1 MRETDMSTALPAQPT
16 QSTSFWQRLHRMDES
31 RFGLLLLLPTAII
44 IAIFLLFPIGYAL
57 VMSLQQIELTIS
69 ADRTFVGIQNYI
81 ELLGERS
88 LRESLGRTLFFAAVT
103 IVTSVVFSVSLALLL
118 NEPFRGRK
126 LARVLVLLP
135 WAVAPVVNG
144 VMWRYL
150 FHPSYGLINAI
161 LLQLGFIQ
169 RYQPWLDNPTVAL
182 TIAALATTW
191 KQMPF
196 LTLLT
201 LATLQS
207 IPDTLFRAAKM
218 DGAGI
223 WARFINVTLPH
234 LRGNLVFIVLLQT
247 IVSLQAFDLIFTLT
261 RGGPAQQTVVLSYLV
276 YANAFER
283 LTLGKASAMAVLL
296 ALLILVLS
304 TVSLLGAFQ
313 RRPKAAR

>member
-1 MRETDMSTALPAQPT
+1 MTTALPGQSQQP
-16 QSTSFWQRLHRMDES
+16 SASLWQRFNRMDES
-31 RFGLLLLLPTAII
+31 RFGLLLLLPTIVI
-44 IAIFLLFPIGYAL
+44 LILFLLFPILYAV

-69 ADRTFVGIQNYI
+69 PERPFVGLQNYS
-81 ELLGERS
+81 EVLVEPALQAS
-88 LRESLGRTLFFAAVT
+88 FARTMFFAVVT
-103 IVTSVVFSVSLALLL
+103 IVSSTVLSVGLALIL

-150 FHPSYGLINAI
+150 FHPSYGLVNAV
-161 LLQLGFIQ
+161 LLRLGLIE

-191 KQMPF
+191 KTMPF
-196 LTLLT
+196 LTLVT
-201 LATLQS
+201 LAALQS
-207 IPDTLFRAAKM
+207 IPDALYRAAKM
-218 DGAGI
+218 DGAGM
-223 WARFINVTLPH
+223 WARFANVTLPH
-234 LRGNLVFIVLLQT
+234 LRGIIVFTILLQT

-261 RGGPAQQTVVLSYLV
+261 RGGPAQSTVVLSYLV

-283 LTLGKASAMAVLL
+283 LTLGKASAMAILL

-304 TVSLLGAFQ
+304 GLSLLGTIQ
-313 RRPKAAR
+313 RRPRQVG